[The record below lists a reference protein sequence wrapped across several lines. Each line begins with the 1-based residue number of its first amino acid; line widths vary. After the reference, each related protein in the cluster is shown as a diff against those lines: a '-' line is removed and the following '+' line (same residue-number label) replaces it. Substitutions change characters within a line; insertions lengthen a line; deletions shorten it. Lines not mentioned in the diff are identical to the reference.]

1 MADFK
6 DAVKIVTVGAVMIAG
21 LIYGG
26 WVAIIIEVIIALV
39 YLICKV
45 I

>member
-6 DAVKIVTVGAVMIAG
+6 EAVKFITIGAVMIAG
-21 LIYGG
+21 IAYGG
-26 WVAIIIEVIIALV
+26 WVAIVTEGIIALV
-39 YLICKV
+39 YIICKV